1 MSFVKSFNEFLNEN
15 SQIIPKSQNYM
26 RLEDF
31 PEDIKSELENW
42 IDTEVVNWEESAD
55 DENESEAVQ
64 AAGEN
69 ERFLTDIVVYKDG
82 SFTPIIYQI
91 NNPRNNYLITWEN
104 EDGEEESNDFLNY
117 LNGPIIWLKD
127 FKQGDT
133 KGVFGKDKMPLDLRK
148 KISSHE

>member
-1 MSFVKSFNEFLNEN
+1 MSFIKRFNEFLNEN
-15 SQIIPKSQNYM
+15 SQMIPKSQNYM

-31 PEDIKSELENW
+31 PEDIKIKLENW

-64 AAGEN
+64 YAGEN
-69 ERFLTDIVVYKDG
+69 ERFLTDIIIYKDG

-91 NNPRNNYLITWEN
+91 NNPRDNYLITWEN

-127 FKQGDT
+127 FKSSDT
-133 KGVFGKDKMPLDLRK
+133 KGIADKDRMPLDLRK
-148 KISSHE
+148 KIFHE